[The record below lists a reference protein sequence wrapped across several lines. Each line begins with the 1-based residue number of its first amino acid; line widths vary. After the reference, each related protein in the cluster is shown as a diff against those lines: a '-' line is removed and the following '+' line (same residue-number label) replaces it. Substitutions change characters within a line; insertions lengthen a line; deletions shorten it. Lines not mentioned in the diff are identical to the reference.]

1 MQTMSLMQNL
11 IHKLKVIEKIQQYDI
26 WLADLNP
33 ARGPIPGKIRPVVI
47 IQSNLFNNYID
58 TTIVCPIT
66 SNIVE
71 DINYLRVALIK
82 EQVDKKS
89 DILLDQLR
97 TIENRKLI
105 KKLSTLNNEQIKK
118 IKRNLQIILDL

>member
-1 MQTMSLMQNL
+1 
-11 IHKLKVIEKIQQYDI
+11 VIEKIQQYEI
-26 WLADLNP
+26 WLADLHP

-47 IQSNLFNNYID
+47 IQSNLYNND
-58 TTIVCPIT
+58 LETCIVCPIT

-71 DINYLRVALIK
+71 NIQYLRVQLPK
-82 EQVDKKS
+82 DQLDKKS
-89 DILLDQLR
+89 DVLIDQIR

-105 KKLSTLNNEQIKK
+105 KKLSKLNNEQIKK